1 MHDFHFFGGG
11 WMMFLW
17 WFLIII
23 LIIFMV
29 RFLWNSGQNKQN
41 KETPMEILKRRYANG
56 EIDEEEYNKRKRELK
71 N

>member
-1 MHDFHFFGGG
+1 
-11 WMMFLW
+11 MFLW

-29 RFLWNSGQNKQN
+29 RFLTNSGRNNQN
-41 KETPMEILKRRYANG
+41 KETPMEILNRRYANG
-56 EIDEEEYNKRKRELK
+56 EINEEEYNKRKRELQ